1 MSSKASTPKS
11 TTQTRKI
18 NRTKEIEQLAV
29 ASTGKQK
36 FGVIRG
42 TEIFPGQRVHLYT
55 RNYKNNYIGRQLA
68 EVNPSEYL
76 RQKKKL
82 NVKYKIAAN
91 AMRRGPIYSN
101 NVVVA
106 QPRGRTLR
114 RGPGSRGNGVTQSA
128 NSAQRNRI
136 RRQREQ
142 RQRNYENAML
152 KGEFR
157 E

>member
-1 MSSKASTPKS
+1 MSSKPSTPKT

-18 NRTKEIEQLAV
+18 NRTKEIQELAM

-55 RNYKNNYIGRQLA
+55 RSNKNNYIGRQLA

-101 NVVVA
+101 NVVV

-114 RGPGSRGNGVTQSA
+114 RGPGARGNGVTQSA

-142 RQRNYENAML
+142 RQRNYENAMMR
-152 KGEFR
+152 GEFR